1 MKISMIRLSSII
13 ALFFLSLIFAQDDFG
28 LEDLNPNSEF
38 YGQIIGPNTF
48 LGGISIIY
56 FGHEY

>member
-1 MKISMIRLSSII
+1 MKISMIRLSSLFG
-13 ALFFLSLIFAQDDFG
+13 LFFLNLLLPQNDFG

-48 LGGISIIY
+48 LGEICIIY

>member
-1 MKISMIRLSSII
+1 MKIRMIRLSLIF
-13 ALFFLSLIFAQDDFG
+13 ALFFLSLLFPQNDFD

-48 LGGISIIY
+48 LGEISIIY

>member
-1 MKISMIRLSSII
+1 MIRLFSIF
-13 ALFFLSLIFAQDDFG
+13 ALFFLSLIFPQNDFG

-48 LGGISIIY
+48 LGEISIIY

>member
-1 MKISMIRLSSII
+1 MIR
-13 ALFFLSLIFAQDDFG
+13 LSLIFAFFFLSLLFPQNDFG

-48 LGGISIIY
+48 LGEISIIY

>member
-1 MKISMIRLSSII
+1 MKIRMIRLSSIF
-13 ALFFLSLIFAQDDFG
+13 ALFFLSLLFPQNDFG

-48 LGGISIIY
+48 LGEISIIY

>member
-1 MKISMIRLSSII
+1 MKIRMIRLSSIFT
-13 ALFFLSLIFAQDDFG
+13 LFFGGLIFPQNDFG

-48 LGGISIIY
+48 LGEISIIY